1 MSSRAK
7 EDKARSFF
15 EQKDVIFTYTSEQAE
30 EDGIL
35 FDIDRLLP
43 GKIHKNF
50 FLKYITTGLLSK
62 GYLNDQCKDDVKDGE
77 QGKNPC
83 CVTCDT
89 FLHSSGKI
97 SCLQPTINIPNLTD
111 LITQA
116 AQIFKRKPDDDYF
129 VSGSIELPSGQK
141 QKIFIA
147 QNETGR
153 YTAMLPEEY

>member
-7 EDKARSFF
+7 ENKTTSFF
-15 EQKDVIFTYTSEQAE
+15 EQEDVIFTYTSKQAE

-35 FDIDRLLP
+35 FDLDTLLP
-43 GKIHKNF
+43 GKIQKNF
-50 FLKYITTGLLSK
+50 FLKYITAGLLSK
-62 GYLNDQCKDDVKDGE
+62 GYLNDQCKHGVKDGE
-77 QGKNPC
+77 QGKNPL
-83 CVTCDT
+83 CVTCGT
-89 FLHSSGKI
+89 FQSCTGNL

-153 YTAMLPEEY
+153 YTAMLPEDY

>member
-1 MSSRAK
+1 M
-7 EDKARSFF
+7 SFF
-15 EQKDVIFTYTSEQAE
+15 EQEDVIFTYTCEEAT

-35 FDIDRLLP
+35 FDLDQLLP

-62 GYLNDQCKDDVKDGE
+62 GYQNDQCKHGVKDGE
-77 QGKNPC
+77 QGKNPRC
-83 CVTCDT
+83 QTCDT
-89 FLHSSGKI
+89 FLHSNGKI
-97 SCLQPTINIPNLTD
+97 SCLQLTINIPNLTD
-111 LITQA
+111 LIIQA

>member
-15 EQKDVIFTYTSEQAE
+15 EQKDVIFTYTSKQP
-30 EDGIL
+30 EDDGFL
-35 FDIDRLLP
+35 FDIDQLLP
-43 GKIHKNF
+43 GKIQKNF
-50 FLKYITTGLLSK
+50 FLNYITTGLLSK
-62 GYLNDQCKDDVKDGE
+62 GYLNDHCKHGVKDGE
-77 QGKNPC
+77 PGRNPRC
-83 CVTCDT
+83 RTCHV
-89 FLHSSGKI
+89 FLD
-97 SCLQPTINIPNLTD
+97 SCGSLNCLKPSLNIPNISD
-111 LITQA
+111 LIVQA
-116 AQIFKRKPDDDYF
+116 VQIFKRKPTDDYF

>member
-7 EDKARSFF
+7 EDKAKSFF
-15 EQKDVIFTYTSEQAE
+15 EQKDVIFTYTCE
-30 EDGIL
+30 EASKDGFL
-35 FDIDRLLP
+35 FDIDQLLP
-43 GKIHKNF
+43 GKINTNF

-62 GYLNDQCKDDVKDGE
+62 GYWNDRCKHGVKDGE
-77 QGKNPC
+77 QSKTPR

-89 FLHSSGKI
+89 FQ
-97 SCLQPTINIPNLTD
+97 SCTGNLSCHKPTLNIPNITD
-111 LITQA
+111 LIVQA